1 MDYNG
6 RMLRDQKYEWSRL
19 GFLPRRLR
27 RWPRRHSFQ
36 ESAPVLGTISAKR
49 SLAVSDQKTR
59 RFFLGALTAA
69 SAVRVWGANDKV
81 NVGIVGLGGRG
92 SSHLNTYTSLNEAHV
107 MALCDVNQAAREKA
121 QATLTRKNLEKA
133 KEFEDMRQ
141 MFADPNVEAVSIAT
155 PNHWHALSAIWA
167 MKAGKDV
174 YGEKPA
180 CYNIY
185 EGMRMIQVQRETKRI
200 MQVGSQHR
208 SWPFKIKAITAMQ
221 QGLIGK
227 LYMSKALCYKLRPS
241 IGHTPDSPTPPGLNW
256 DLFLGPAP
264 MRPYNEKR
272 FAYFWHWFWDT
283 GNGDIGNQGVHETGI
298 ARWALGD
305 PVWPQTAIAFGGKF
319 GIDDDTETPNTL
331 TAGFNY
337 GNQQLV
343 VEVRGRM
350 TNGEGVRQARVV
362 MAGPNAAGRGGA
374 AAAAPTQ
381 AGPAS
386 NPINVGVGN
395 LFYGSEGWAAMSDQ
409 GFQAYKGDSSE
420 LIMEERNDRGS
431 GDSTGLHMQNFLAC
445 VRTRREQ
452 DLHDPIANAV
462 PSADLCHLANISYRV
477 GRALKIE
484 PGPTPKFTGD
494 AEATKMITRP
504 VYRKPYEV

>member
-1 MDYNG
+1 M
-6 RMLRDQKYEWSRL
+6 
-19 GFLPRRLR
+19 
-27 RWPRRHSFQ
+27 
-36 ESAPVLGTISAKR
+36 
-49 SLAVSDQKTR
+49 SDPTTR

-92 SSHLNTYTSLNEAHV
+92 SSHLSTYAGLAEAQV
-107 MALCDVNQAAREKA
+107 VGLCDVNQAARERGQSA
-121 QATLTRKNLEKA
+121 LTKRNLEKA

-141 MFADPNVEAVSIAT
+141 MFADPTVEAVSIAT

-180 CYNIY
+180 CYNIH
-185 EGMRMIQVQRETKRI
+185 EGMRMVQVQRETKRI

-208 SWPFKIKAITAMQ
+208 SWPFKVKAIAALQ
-221 QGLIGK
+221 QGLIGE
-227 LYMSKALCYKLRPS
+227 LYMAKALCYKLRPS
-241 IGHTPDSPTPPGLNW
+241 IGHTADAPTPPGLNW
-256 DLFLGPAP
+256 DLFLGPAQ

-305 PVWPQTAIAFGGKF
+305 PAWPKTATAFGGKF
-319 GIDDDTETPNTL
+319 GIDDDTETPNIL

-337 GNQQLV
+337 GTRQLV
-343 VEVRGRM
+343 VEVRGKS
-350 TNGEGVRQARVV
+350 TNGEGVRQSRVV
-362 MAGPNAAGRGGA
+362 TAGPSGA
-374 AAAAPTQ
+374 ARTAPNGQRAADGAAP
-381 AGPAS
+381 AAPAPATVGAPG
-386 NPINVGVGN
+386 NPLNVAVGN
-395 LFYGSEGWAAMSDQ
+395 LFYGTNGWAAMSDQ

-420 LIMEERNDRGS
+420 LIMEERPERGA
-431 GDSTGLHMQNFLAC
+431 GDPTALHMRNFLAC
-445 VRTRREQ
+445 VKSRSEQ
-452 DLHDPIANAV
+452 ELHDPIANAV

-494 AEATKMITRP
+494 AEAMKMITRTA
-504 VYRKPYEV
+504 YRKPYEV

>member
-1 MDYNG
+1 
-6 RMLRDQKYEWSRL
+6 
-19 GFLPRRLR
+19 
-27 RWPRRHSFQ
+27 
-36 ESAPVLGTISAKR
+36 
-49 SLAVSDQKTR
+49 
-59 RFFLGALTAA
+59 
-69 SAVRVWGANDKV
+69 
-81 NVGIVGLGGRG
+81 
-92 SSHLNTYTSLNEAHV
+92 
-107 MALCDVNQAAREKA
+107 
-121 QATLTRKNLEKA
+121 
-133 KEFEDMRQ
+133 
-141 MFADPNVEAVSIAT
+141 VEAVSIAT

-180 CYNIY
+180 CYNIH

-208 SWPFKIKAITAMQ
+208 SWPFKVKAMAALQ
-221 QGLIGK
+221 QGLVGK
-227 LYMSKALCYKLRPS
+227 LYMTKALCYKLRPS
-241 IGHTPDSPTPPGLNW
+241 IGHTPDTPTPPGINW

-264 MRPYNEKR
+264 MRPFNEKR

-305 PVWPQTAIAFGGKF
+305 PVWPKSAMAFGGKF

-337 GNQQLV
+337 GEQQLV
-343 VEVRGRM
+343 VEVRGRT

-362 MAGPNAAGRGGA
+362 TAGPIAPAAP
-374 AAAAPTQ
+374 APTQ
-381 AGPAS
+381 VGPVN
-386 NPINVGVGN
+386 NPLNVGVGV

-420 LIMEERNDRGS
+420 LIMEERPAPGA
-431 GDSTGLHMQNFLAC
+431 GDPTSLHMQNFLDC
-445 VRTRREQ
+445 VRSRREQ
-452 DLHDPIANAV
+452 DLHDPIVNSV
-462 PSADLCHLANISYRV
+462 PAADLCHLANISYRV
-477 GRALKIE
+477 GRVLKIE
-484 PGPTPKFTGD
+484 PGPVPKFTGD
-494 AEATKMITRP
+494 AEATKMVTRP

>member
-1 MDYNG
+1 M
-6 RMLRDQKYEWSRL
+6 
-19 GFLPRRLR
+19 
-27 RWPRRHSFQ
+27 
-36 ESAPVLGTISAKR
+36 
-49 SLAVSDQKTR
+49 SDQKTR

-92 SSHLNTYTSLNEAHV
+92 SSHLNTYTSLTEAHV

-343 VEVRGRM
+343 IEVRGRM
-350 TNGEGVRQARVV
+350 TNGEGVRQNRVV
-362 MAGPNAAGRGGA
+362 MAGPNAARGPA
-374 AAAAPTQ
+374 AGAPTQ
-381 AGPAS
+381 TGPAS

-462 PSADLCHLANISYRV
+462 PSSDLCHLANISYRV

>member
-1 MDYNG
+1 MPNLCPKNESDKAIYFQRSRRRQKTGG
-6 RMLRDQKYEWSRL
+6 RRQEAEDGRQKA
-19 GFLPRRLR
+19 GDRRR
-27 RWPRRHSFQ
+27 KARGRRHEAGGRRQVELHGRAFVTK
-36 ESAPVLGTISAKR
+36 ANPLLDTISAKG

-92 SSHLNTYTSLNEAHV
+92 TSHLNTYTSLNEAHV

-121 QATLTRKNLEKA
+121 QATLTRKNLEKGR
-133 KEFEDMRQ
+133 EFEDMRQ
-141 MFADPNVEAVSIAT
+141 MFADPKIEAVSIAT

-180 CYNIY
+180 CYNIH

-208 SWPFKIKAITAMQ
+208 SWPFKVKAISALQ

-227 LYMSKALCYKLRPS
+227 LYMTKALCYKLRPS
-241 IGHTPDSPTPPGLNW
+241 IGHTPDSPTPAGVNW

-264 MRPYNEKR
+264 MRPFNEKR
-272 FAYFWHWFWDT
+272 FAYYWHWFWDT

-305 PVWPQTAIAFGGKF
+305 PLWPKTAMAFGGKF

-331 TAGFNY
+331 TAGFSY
-337 GNQQLV
+337 GDQQLV
-343 VEVRGRM
+343 VEVRGKM

-362 MAGPNAAGRGGA
+362 TAGPGAGRGKAGA
-374 AAAAPTQ
+374 APAAAPPASPAPTQ
-381 AGPAS
+381 VGSAS
-386 NPINVGVGN
+386 NPLNIGVG
-395 LFYGSEGWAAMSDQ
+395 D
-409 GFQAYKGDSSE
+409 
-420 LIMEERNDRGS
+420 
-431 GDSTGLHMQNFLAC
+431 
-445 VRTRREQ
+445 
-452 DLHDPIANAV
+452 
-462 PSADLCHLANISYRV
+462 
-477 GRALKIE
+477 
-484 PGPTPKFTGD
+484 
-494 AEATKMITRP
+494 
-504 VYRKPYEV
+504 

>member
-1 MDYNG
+1 
-6 RMLRDQKYEWSRL
+6 
-19 GFLPRRLR
+19 
-27 RWPRRHSFQ
+27 
-36 ESAPVLGTISAKR
+36 
-49 SLAVSDQKTR
+49 VSDPKTR

-92 SSHLNTYTSLNEAHV
+92 SGHNNTYSSLPEAQV
-107 MALCDVNQAAREKA
+107 VGLCDVNQEARERA
-121 QATLTRKNLEKA
+121 QAVLTKKSLEKA

-141 MFADPNVEAVSIAT
+141 MFADPKVEAVSIAT
-155 PNHWHALSAIWA
+155 PNHWHALAAIWA

-180 CYNIY
+180 CYNIH
-185 EGMRMIQVQRETKRI
+185 EGMRMVEVQRQTKRI

-208 SWPFKIKAITAMQ
+208 SMPFKIKAITAMQ

-241 IGHTPDSPTPPGLNW
+241 IGHTPDTPTPPGLNW
-256 DLFLGPAP
+256 ELFLGPAP
-264 MRPYNEKR
+264 MRPFNQKR
-272 FAYFWHWFWDT
+272 FGYYWHWFWDT

-305 PVWPQTAIAFGGKF
+305 PVWPKSAVAFGGKF
-319 GIDDDTETPNTL
+319 GIDDDTETPNIL
-331 TAGFNY
+331 TAGFSY
-337 GNQQLV
+337 GDQQLV
-343 VEVRGRM
+343 VEVRGRA
-350 TNGEGVRQARVV
+350 TNGEGMRQARVV
-362 MAGPNAAGRGGA
+362 TAGPGNAGGGRGRGGRGGQPPA
-374 AAAAPTQ
+374 EGANPPAAPPAAAAPTQ
-381 AGPAS
+381 TGPAS
-386 NPINVGVGN
+386 NPLNVAVGN
-395 LFYGSEGWAAMSDQ
+395 LFYGADGWASMSDQ

-420 LIMEERNDRGS
+420 LIMEERPEGRG
-431 GDSTGLHMQNFLAC
+431 GADSTGLHMQNFLAC
-445 VRTRREQ
+445 VKSRREQ

-477 GRALKIE
+477 GRTLRIE
-484 PGPTPKFTGD
+484 PGATPKFTGD

>member
-1 MDYNG
+1 MPD
-6 RMLRDQKYEWSRL
+6 
-19 GFLPRRLR
+19 P
-27 RWPRRHSFQ
+27 
-36 ESAPVLGTISAKR
+36 
-49 SLAVSDQKTR
+49 KTR

-81 NVGIVGLGGRG
+81 NIGIVGLGGRG
-92 SSHLNTYTSLNEAHV
+92 SGHLNIYSGLNEAQV
-107 MALCDVNQAAREKA
+107 VALCDVNQAAREKA
-121 QATLTRKNLEKA
+121 QGTLARKSLEKA
-133 KEFEDMRQ
+133 SEFEDMRQ
-141 MFADPNVEAVSIAT
+141 MFADPKVEAVSIAT

-180 CYNIY
+180 CYNIH
-185 EGMRMIQVQRETKRI
+185 EGMRMIQVQRETKRL

-208 SWPFKIKAITAMQ
+208 SWPFKVKAITALQ
-221 QGLIGK
+221 QGLIGN
-227 LYMSKALCYKLRPS
+227 LYMTKALCYKLRPS
-241 IGHTPDSPTPPGLNW
+241 IGHTPDTPTPPGVNW

-264 MRPYNEKR
+264 MRPFNQKR
-272 FAYFWHWFWDT
+272 FAYYWHWFWDT
-283 GNGDIGNQGVHETGI
+283 GNGDNGNQGVHETGI

-305 PVWPQTAIAFGGKF
+305 PTWPKTVMGFGGKF

-331 TAGFNY
+331 TAGFSY
-337 GNQQLV
+337 SAEQQLV
-343 VEVRGRM
+343 IEVRGKM
-350 TNGEGVRQARVV
+350 TNGEGTRQARVV
-362 MAGPNAAGRGGA
+362 TAGPRPTQAP

-381 AGPAS
+381 VGPAS
-386 NPINVGVGN
+386 NPLNVGVGN
-395 LFYGSEGWAAMSDQ
+395 LFYGSDGWAAMSDQ

-420 LIMEERNDRGS
+420 LLMEERPERAA
-431 GDSTGLHMQNFLAC
+431 GDPTALHMQNFLAC
-445 VRTRREQ
+445 VKSRSEK
-452 DLHDPIANAV
+452 DLRDPISNAV

-484 PGPTPKFTGD
+484 PGLVPKFTGD

>member
-1 MDYNG
+1 M
-6 RMLRDQKYEWSRL
+6 
-19 GFLPRRLR
+19 
-27 RWPRRHSFQ
+27 
-36 ESAPVLGTISAKR
+36 
-49 SLAVSDQKTR
+49 SDPTTR

-81 NVGIVGLGGRG
+81 NIGIVGLGGRG
-92 SSHLNTYTSLNEAHV
+92 SSHLNTYTGLSEAQV
-107 MALCDVNQAAREKA
+107 VGLCDVNQAAREKA
-121 QATLTRKNLEKA
+121 QATLARKSLEKA
-133 KEFEDMRQ
+133 QEFEDMRQ
-141 MFADPNVEAVSIAT
+141 MFADPKVEAVSIAT

-185 EGMRMIQVQRETKRI
+185 EGMRMIQTQRESKRV

-208 SWPFKIKAITAMQ
+208 SWPFKLKAIAALQ
-221 QGLIGK
+221 QGVIGK

-241 IGHTPDSPTPPGLNW
+241 IGHTPDSPTPAGLNW

-264 MRPYNEKR
+264 MRPFNQKR
-272 FAYFWHWFWDT
+272 FAYYWHWFWDT
-283 GNGDIGNQGVHETGI
+283 GNGDIGNQGVHETGV

-305 PVWPQTAIAFGGKF
+305 PGWPKTAMAFGGKF

-331 TAGFNY
+331 TAGFSY
-337 GNQQLV
+337 GDQQLV
-343 VEVRGRM
+343 IEVRGRM

-362 MAGPNAAGRGGA
+362 TAGPMAAAGQRPA
-374 AAAAPTQ
+374 AASTQ
-381 AGPAS
+381 AT

-395 LFYGSEGWAAMSDQ
+395 LFYGSEGWASMSDQ

-420 LIMEERNDRGS
+420 LIMEERPDRGA
-431 GDSTGLHMQNFLAC
+431 GDPTALHMENFLAA
-445 VRTRREQ
+445 VKSRREQ
-452 DLHDPIANAV
+452 DLHDPLANAV
-462 PSADLCHLANISYRV
+462 PSANLCHLANISYRV
-477 GRALKIE
+477 GRGLKIE
-484 PGPTPKFTGD
+484 PGATPKFTGD
-494 AEATKMITRP
+494 AEATRMITRP

>member
-1 MDYNG
+1 
-6 RMLRDQKYEWSRL
+6 
-19 GFLPRRLR
+19 
-27 RWPRRHSFQ
+27 
-36 ESAPVLGTISAKR
+36 
-49 SLAVSDQKTR
+49 VSDPRTR

-92 SSHLNTYTSLNEAHV
+92 TSHLNTYTGLNQAQV
-107 MALCDVNQAAREKA
+107 VALCDVNQAARERA
-121 QATLTRKNLEKA
+121 QATLSKKGLEKA
-133 KEFEDMRQ
+133 SEFQDMRQ
-141 MFADPNVEAVSIAT
+141 MFADPKVEAVSIAT
-155 PNHWHALSAIWA
+155 PNHWHVLSAIWA

-185 EGMRMIQVQRETKRI
+185 EGMRVIQVQRETKRI

-208 SWPFKIKAITAMQ
+208 SWPFKVRAISALQ

-227 LYMSKALCYKLRPS
+227 LYMAKALCYKLRPS
-241 IGHTPDSPTPPGLNW
+241 IGHTPDTPTPPGLNW

-264 MRPYNEKR
+264 MRPFNEKR
-272 FAYFWHWFWDT
+272 FAYYWHWFWDT
-283 GNGDIGNQGVHETGI
+283 GNGDIGNQGVHETGL

-305 PVWPQTAIAFGGKF
+305 PVWPKTAVAFGGKF
-319 GIDDDTETPNTL
+319 GIDDDTETPNML
-331 TAGFNY
+331 TAGFSY
-337 GNQQLV
+337 GEQQLV
-343 VEVRGRM
+343 VEVRGRT

-362 MAGPNAAGRGGA
+362 TAGPMASAIADGQRPAAGA
-374 AAAAPTQ
+374 APAPTQ
-381 AGPAS
+381 VGPAS
-386 NPINVGVGN
+386 NPLNVGVGD

-420 LIMEERNDRGS
+420 LIMEERHDPRA
-431 GDSTGLHMQNFLAC
+431 GDPTSLHMQNFLAC
-445 VRTRREQ
+445 VQSRREQ

-462 PSADLCHLANISYRV
+462 PSADLCHMANISYLV

-484 PGPTPKFTGD
+484 PGPVPKFTGD
-494 AEATKMITRP
+494 AEATKMVTRP

>member
-1 MDYNG
+1 M
-6 RMLRDQKYEWSRL
+6 
-19 GFLPRRLR
+19 
-27 RWPRRHSFQ
+27 
-36 ESAPVLGTISAKR
+36 
-49 SLAVSDQKTR
+49 
-59 RFFLGALTAA
+59 
-69 SAVRVWGANDKV
+69 WGANDKV

-92 SSHLNTYTSLNEAHV
+92 TNHLNIYSGLAEAQV
-107 MALCDVNQAAREKA
+107 VGLCDVNQTAREKA
-121 QATLTRKNLEKA
+121 QATLVRKGQEKA

-141 MFADPNVEAVSIAT
+141 MFADSKVEAVSIAT

-185 EGMRMIQVQRETKRI
+185 EGMRMIQVQHDTKRI

-208 SWPFKIKAITAMQ
+208 SLPFKIKAITAMQ

-241 IGHTPDSPTPPGLNW
+241 IGHTPDTPTPAGLNW

-264 MRPYNEKR
+264 MRPFNEKR
-272 FAYFWHWFWDT
+272 FAYYWHWFWDT

-305 PVWPQTAIAFGGKF
+305 PGWPKTAMAFGGKF

-331 TAGFNY
+331 TAGFSY
-337 GNQQLV
+337 GDQQLV
-343 VEVRGRM
+343 VEVRGKM
-350 TNGEGVRQARVV
+350 TNGEGARQLRVV
-362 MAGPNAAGRGGA
+362 TAGPAPAGRGATPPAAPPNAA
-374 AAAAPTQ
+374 APMQ
-381 AGPAS
+381 VGPAS
-386 NPINVGVGN
+386 NPLNVAVGN
-395 LFYGSEGWAAMSDQ
+395 LFYGSDGWASMSDQ
-409 GFQAYKGDSSE
+409 GFQAYKGNSSE
-420 LIMEERNDRGS
+420 LIMEEKSDRAA
-431 GDSTGLHMQNFLAC
+431 GDPTGLHMQNFLAC
-445 VRTRREQ
+445 VKSRRAE
-452 DLHDPIANAV
+452 DLHDPITNAV

-477 GRALKIE
+477 GRSLKIE
-484 PGPTPKFTGD
+484 PGTMPKFTGD
-494 AEATKMITRP
+494 AEATKMVTRP

>member
-1 MDYNG
+1 M
-6 RMLRDQKYEWSRL
+6 
-19 GFLPRRLR
+19 
-27 RWPRRHSFQ
+27 
-36 ESAPVLGTISAKR
+36 
-49 SLAVSDQKTR
+49 SDPKTR

-69 SAVRVWGANDKV
+69 SAARVWGANDKV

-92 SSHLNTYTSLNEAHV
+92 SSHLNTYTGLAEAQV
-107 MALCDVNQAAREKA
+107 VGLCDVNQAAREKA
-121 QATLTRKNLEKA
+121 QATLARKNLEKG
-133 KEFEDMRQ
+133 KEFEDMRE
-141 MFADPNVEAVSIAT
+141 MFADSKIEAVSIAT

-180 CYNIY
+180 CYNIH

-208 SWPFKIKAITAMQ
+208 SWPFKVKAISALQ

-227 LYMSKALCYKLRPS
+227 LYMTKALCYKLRPS
-241 IGHTPDSPTPPGLNW
+241 IGHTPDTPTPAGLNW

-264 MRPYNEKR
+264 MRPFNEKR

-305 PVWPQTAIAFGGKF
+305 PVWPKTAMAFGGKF
-319 GIDDDTETPNTL
+319 GIEDDTETPNTL
-331 TAGFNY
+331 TAGFSY
-337 GNQQLV
+337 GDQQLV
-343 VEVRGRM
+343 VEVRGKM
-350 TNGEGVRQARVV
+350 TNGEGTRQARVV
-362 MAGPNAAGRGGA
+362 TAGPSAGGRGSAGA
-374 AAAAPTQ
+374 APAAAPPTAPAPAQ
-381 AGPAS
+381 VGPAS
-386 NPINVGVGN
+386 NPLNVAVGD
-395 LFYGSEGWAAMSDQ
+395 LFYGSDGWAAMSDQ

-420 LIMEERNDRGS
+420 LIMEEKSDRGA
-431 GDSTGLHMQNFLAC
+431 GDPTGLHMQNFLQA
-445 VRTRREQ
+445 VQSRREQ
-452 DLHDPIANAV
+452 DLHDPISNAV

-484 PGPTPKFTGD
+484 PGPVPKFTGD

>member
-1 MDYNG
+1 
-6 RMLRDQKYEWSRL
+6 
-19 GFLPRRLR
+19 
-27 RWPRRHSFQ
+27 
-36 ESAPVLGTISAKR
+36 
-49 SLAVSDQKTR
+49 VSDPKTR

-92 SSHLNTYTSLNEAHV
+92 TTHLNNYTGLSQAQV
-107 MALCDVNQAAREKA
+107 VALCDVNQAARERA
-121 QATLTRKNLEKA
+121 QATLSKKSLGKA
-133 KEFEDMRQ
+133 REFQDMRE
-141 MFADPNVEAVSIAT
+141 MFADQKVEAVSIAT
-155 PNHWHALSAIWA
+155 PNHWHVLSAVWA

-185 EGMRMIQVQRETKRI
+185 EGMRVIQVQRETKRI

-208 SWPFKIKAITAMQ
+208 SWPFKVKAMAALQ
-221 QGLIGK
+221 QGLVGK
-227 LYMSKALCYKLRPS
+227 LYMTKALCYKLRPS
-241 IGHTPDSPTPPGLNW
+241 IGHTPDTPTPPGINW

-264 MRPYNEKR
+264 MRPFNEKR

-283 GNGDIGNQGVHETGI
+283 GNGDIGNQGVHETGL

-305 PVWPQTAIAFGGKF
+305 PVWPKTATAFGGKF

-337 GNQQLV
+337 GEQQLV
-343 VEVRGRM
+343 VEVRGRT

-362 MAGPNAAGRGGA
+362 TAGPIAPAAP
-374 AAAAPTQ
+374 APTQ
-381 AGPAS
+381 VGPVN
-386 NPINVGVGN
+386 NPLNVGVGV

-420 LIMEERNDRGS
+420 LIMEERPAPGA
-431 GDSTGLHMQNFLAC
+431 GDPTSLHMQNFLDC
-445 VRTRREQ
+445 VRSRREQ
-452 DLHDPIANAV
+452 DLHDPIANSV

-477 GRALKIE
+477 GRVLKIE
-484 PGPTPKFTGD
+484 PGPVPKFTGD
-494 AEATKMITRP
+494 AEATKMVTRP